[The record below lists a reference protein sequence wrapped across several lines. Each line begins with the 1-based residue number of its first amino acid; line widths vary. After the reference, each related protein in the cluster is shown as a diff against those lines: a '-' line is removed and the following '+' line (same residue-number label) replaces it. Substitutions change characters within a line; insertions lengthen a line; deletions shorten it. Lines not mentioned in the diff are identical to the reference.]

1 MLLENAM
8 LVAGVKSEAPVDSLD
23 TPVEGCVALFESETE
38 TNGSWNTREV
48 FSPTF
53 PFALKFVLV
62 CTRLNAGGTLDLTI
76 PWVAIL
82 KLSGFSSGEN
92 ADIFVA
98 GVPRWESTSS
108 EELGLAEMP
117 LPSCVPAITAS

>member
-1 MLLENAM
+1 M
-8 LVAGVKSEAPVDSLD
+8 LVAGVKSEAPGDSLD
-23 TPVEGCVALFESETE
+23 TPVEGCVKLFESETE

-48 FSPTF
+48 GSPTF
-53 PFALKFVLV
+53 PFALKLVLV
-62 CTRLNAGGTLDLTI
+62 CTRLNGGGTLDLMI
-76 PWVAIL
+76 PCVAIL
-82 KLSGFSSGEN
+82 RLSRFSSGEN
-92 ADIFVA
+92 AETFVA